1 MNILRRYTCFAVLA
15 AIVASPGFAQST
27 DSLRT
32 IILTVSGP
40 DGKREFSIEDL
51 EALGTHSFETTTI
64 WSDGIQSFT
73 GVSLLTLLM
82 HLGVESGTLSAKAIN
97 DYAVEIPVSDG
108 VENGPLLA
116 FHRNG
121 KPMSIREKGPIWL
134 VYPYDHN
141 PEYRSE
147 VIYSRSIWQL
157 DRIEIRP

>member
-1 MNILRRYTCFAVLA
+1 MNILRRYTCLAVLA

-27 DSLRT
+27 DSSEST
-32 IILTVSGP
+32 ILTVTGP
-40 DGKREFSIEDL
+40 DGITEYSLEDL
-51 EALGTHSFETTTI
+51 EALRTHSFETTTI
-64 WSDGIQSFT
+64 WSEGIQSFT

-108 VENGPLLA
+108 AEDGPLLA

-121 KPMSIREKGPIWL
+121 KPMSVREKGPIWL

-157 DRIEIRP
+157 DRIEILP

>member
-1 MNILRRYTCFAVLA
+1 MAVLA
-15 AIVASPGFAQST
+15 AMVASPGFAQST
-27 DSLRT
+27 DSLKT

-40 DGKREFSIEDL
+40 DGKKEYSIEDL

-73 GVSLLTLLM
+73 GVPLLTLLM

-108 VENGPLLA
+108 VEDGPLLA
-116 FHRNG
+116 FHWNG

-134 VYPYDHN
+134 VYPYDGN
-141 PEYRSE
+141 PEYQSE
-147 VIYSRSIWQL
+147 IIYSRSIWQL
-157 DRIEIRP
+157 ERIEVATP